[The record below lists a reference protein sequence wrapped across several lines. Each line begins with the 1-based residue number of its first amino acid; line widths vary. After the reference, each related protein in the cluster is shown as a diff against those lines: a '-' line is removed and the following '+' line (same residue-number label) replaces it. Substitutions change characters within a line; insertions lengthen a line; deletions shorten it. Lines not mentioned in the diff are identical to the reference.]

1 VHPGLTVTEST
12 PEALARMAAARGTSV
27 EQLEHRLDSA
37 VSIGRLPTA
46 AEVAAVV
53 TFLASPK
60 SVAMNGDAV
69 VASGGARGSIHY

>member
-1 VHPGLTVTEST
+1 
-12 PEALARMAAARGTSV
+12 
-27 EQLEHRLDSA
+27 
-37 VSIGRLPTA
+37 VSIGRRPTA